1 MYESLFTTIIAG
13 YFTIFAAIIAAVLS
27 FFFLTLKEYSNRKNN
42 RNRLMFDLVALNSS
56 LKAMVDAAQ
65 AENKIENPYELGQ
78 VAIVL
83 KRFDTQNKLPQL
95 QELIT
100 KSLIY
105 NVKKPELFA
114 DFQGL
119 ILQIVVIIENIDDLN
134 KINDFPDQKEL
145 LICKLNSII
154 KKIENI
160 NGRVYSIT
168 FYNE

>member
-1 MYESLFTTIIAG
+1 MNESLFTTIIAG
-13 YFTIFAAIIAAVLS
+13 YFTIFAAIIPAVLG
-27 FFFLTLKEYSNRKNN
+27 FFFLTLKEYLNRKNN

-65 AENKIENPYELGQ
+65 TENKIENPYELGQ

-83 KRFDTQNKLPQL
+83 KRFDTLNKLPQL

-105 NVKKPELFA
+105 DLKKPELFA
-114 DFQGL
+114 DFQGM
-119 ILQIVVIIENIDDLN
+119 ILQIVVIIETIDDLN

-145 LICKLNSII
+145 LICKLKSII
-154 KKIENI
+154 KKIEDI
-160 NGRVYSIT
+160 NGRLYSIT